1 LEHFR
6 KSPIL
11 VSFIY
16 FIIYVMKATSSTY
29 PSIKT
34 QIVHHRGKEQLVL
47 RFPYHREL
55 KNHLMR
61 LSGVRWSRSL
71 GAFYILHTDKN
82 RERLRQ
88 HCAGRVEFVCMPSKS
103 KKDSPTPTKN
113 PIDKVDRQKI
123 RRFRAWMQSKRYSK
137 NTIKTYLLAIR
148 IFLGFFKDKQAQQ
161 ITNEDVVHFN
171 NAYIIQR
178 GYSFSYQNQIVNA
191 LKLFFAQIENYALD
205 LRALHRPRRSRRLPK
220 VLSKEEVKAI
230 LVAHGNA
237 KHRMM
242 LSLVYACGLRS
253 GELLSIKPGD
263 IDSRRG
269 IIFIRQGKGRKDRI
283 VPLPQKLLQPLRD
296 YYKAYRPTNW
306 LFEGQKVGTRYSP
319 KSLQSVLKQAV
330 RKAGIRKNVTLHWL
344 RHSYATHLLE
354 SGTDL
359 RYIQELLGHKSSR
372 TTEIYTH
379 VSTKNIQDIK
389 SPFDDF

>member
-1 LEHFR
+1 
-6 KSPIL
+6 
-11 VSFIY
+11 
-16 FIIYVMKATSSTY
+16 M
-29 PSIKT
+29 
-34 QIVHHRGKEQLVL
+34 G
-47 RFPYHREL
+47 
-55 KNHLMR
+55 
-61 LSGVRWSRSL
+61 LSGVRWSRNL
-71 GAFYILHTDKN
+71 GAFYILNTDKN
-82 RERLRQ
+82 QERLRQ
-88 HCAGRVEFVCMPSKS
+88 HCAGRVEFVSMHSES
-103 KKDSPTPTKN
+103 KKEAPAPNKN
-113 PIDKVDRQKI
+113 AIDKADQLKI
-123 RRFRAWMQSKRYSK
+123 RRFKEWMQSKRYSQ

-148 IFLGFFKDKQAQQ
+148 IFLGFFKDKQAHQ
-161 ITNEDVVHFN
+161 ITNEDVVQFN
-171 NAYIIQR
+171 NRYIIKR

-191 LKLFFAQIENYALD
+191 LKLFFAQMENYTLD
-205 LRALHRPRRSRRLPK
+205 LDALHRPRRIRKLPK

-230 LVAHGNA
+230 LVAHGNS

-253 GELLSIKPGD
+253 GEWLNIKPGD

-283 VPLPQKLLQPLRD
+283 VPLPQKLLDPLRD
-296 YYKAYRPTNW
+296 YYKAYRPTHW
-306 LFEGQKVGTRYSP
+306 LFEGQKPGTRYSP

-330 RKAGIRKNVTLHWL
+330 NKAGIRKKVTLHWL